1 MGNCG
6 LRKEISLN
14 IFFITTQNAVN
25 GPCGLRKEISLNI
38 FFITTQNAVNGYA
51 LWFTQGN
58 IFEHLLYYNPKCG

>member
-1 MGNCG
+1 MDM
-6 LRKEISLN
+6 
-14 IFFITTQNAVN
+14 
-25 GPCGLRKEISLNI
+25 PCGLRKEISLNI